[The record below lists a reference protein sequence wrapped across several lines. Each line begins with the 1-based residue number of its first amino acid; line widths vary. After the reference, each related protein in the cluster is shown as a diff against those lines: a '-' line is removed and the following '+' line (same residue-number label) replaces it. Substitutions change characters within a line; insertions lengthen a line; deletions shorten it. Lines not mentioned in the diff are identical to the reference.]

1 MQIFVTGGSGYIGRV
16 VVAELVGR
24 DHAVTGLARS
34 EDSAAA
40 LSDLGAAT
48 VAGDLWSADEWGPAA
63 RAADAVIHLAM
74 DLKSPAEGDAAAFD
88 AVLGP
93 PHTGQRGF
101 DTAAGPA
108 FVYTSGLWVVGD
120 TGGATVGDDADTS
133 HPAELVA
140 WRVPSENRVLGAAA
154 AGRTAAV
161 VRPGSVYG
169 RGGGASARMFA
180 TAVKSGA
187 AEYVGDG
194 ENRWSSIHVDDL
206 ARLFALV
213 VETGATGPIN
223 AVDGHPERVAEIAE
237 AASRTAGAEGRTN
250 PLPLE
255 QVRQKL
261 GAYADAL
268 CLDIGADAPAARA
281 LGWVPSR
288 ESFTACAD
296 AAFSEWA
303 ATRG

>member
-1 MQIFVTGGSGYIGRV
+1 MEIFVTGGSGYIGRA

-24 DHAVTGLARS
+24 GHAVTGLARS
-34 EDSAAA
+34 DDSAAA
-40 LSDLGAAT
+40 LRDLGAAT
-48 VAGDLWSADEWGPAA
+48 VAGDLWSADEWGPDA
-63 RAADAVIHLAM
+63 RAADVVIHLAM
-74 DLKSPAEGDAAAFD
+74 DLKSPAEGDTAVFD
-88 AVLGP
+88 AVLGGP
-93 PHTGQRGF
+93 DSDARESG
-101 DTAAGPA
+101 TAAGPA

-120 TGGATVGDDADTS
+120 TEGATVGDDADTS
-133 HPAELVA
+133 RPAELVA
-140 WRVPSENRVLGAAA
+140 WRVPSENRVLAATA

-161 VRPGSVYG
+161 IRPGSVYG

-187 AEYVGDG
+187 AEYVGSGD
-194 ENRWSSIHVDDL
+194 NRWSSIHVDDL
-206 ARLFALV
+206 ARLFVLV

-223 AVDGHPERVAEIAE
+223 AVDGRPERVAEIAK
-237 AASRTAGAEGRTN
+237 AASRAAGAEGRTN

-255 QVRQKL
+255 QVRRKL

-281 LGWVPSR
+281 LGWRPSR

-296 AAFSEWA
+296 AAFSEWR